1 MCGPRPA
8 MTAFD
13 ALVTERIT
21 PRALRRCPCEHP
33 FSSTGIPGN
42 SSGAAPEVF
51 LEVGP
56 APNSS
61 FFRLILRFRSYLG
74 HSVTLN
80 PLDLDRVRVQSS
92 FSRISLTGPN
102 CLNLIRKGTNGSP
115 EFFGIVHSC
124 LRHMRFD
131 FCSLRQLDGHQ
142 CVLAVWSARN
152 CSRLAIAKSK
162 SRFGQ
167 DKTDLTRCTVTI
179 ASWLMPVANRE
190 MRVRM
195 LKELIAGG

>member
-33 FSSTGIPGN
+33 SFQYGHSREFFS
-42 SSGAAPEVF
+42 AAPEVF

-61 FFRLILRFRSYLG
+61 FFRLMLRFRSYLG
-74 HSVTLN
+74 HSLTLN

-115 EFFGIVHSC
+115 EFFGIVAERAHRALLEKGRVHSC

-167 DKTDLTRCTVTI
+167 DKTDLTR
-179 ASWLMPVANRE
+179 
-190 MRVRM
+190 
-195 LKELIAGG
+195 